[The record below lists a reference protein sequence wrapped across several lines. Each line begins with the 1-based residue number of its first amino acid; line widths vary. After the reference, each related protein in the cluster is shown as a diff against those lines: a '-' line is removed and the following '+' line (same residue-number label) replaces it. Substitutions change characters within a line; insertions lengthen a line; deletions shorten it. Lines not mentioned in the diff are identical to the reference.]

1 MKTRWKYLVEW
12 CEIEKDMKPP
22 HIFTNKFDSIE
33 GVKQKLQEL
42 NEISLNPNLEV
53 KYVYVYKIAE
63 ELSVR
68 TDKNIISIFTLE

>member
-1 MKTRWKYLVEW
+1 MKARWKYLVEW
-12 CEIEKDMKPP
+12 CEIEKDMKSP
-22 HIFTNKFDSIE
+22 HIYTNKFDSIE
-33 GVKQKLQEL
+33 GVKHKLQEL
-42 NEISLNPNLEV
+42 NEISLNPDLEV